1 MEKRVD
7 ERIKNLVV
15 QYCDEIKNRIEN
27 IHIAC
32 FQGMDKPLFL
42 ISDNYPGVW
51 LEHVYD
57 SVFYAKMYPNRA
69 EIAVNTIDTFLSY
82 QLPSGQ
88 FPCYIWNA
96 DKLPLPKEKLIG
108 YGHIQECVSFAKM
121 CLETYGITGDLNLLQ
136 RCFSACEK
144 WAAWLTENR
153 ITRGQGLVE
162 QFVGYDT
169 GHDNSGRHDGFAHPY
184 DHKENGA
191 ILNAAAL
198 PLSDGVTPTIA
209 VDMNCNFY
217 GTHRALSKMAEILGD
232 KEKSRTYAASAKAV
246 KERLFALCLD
256 KEDAFFYDVDRNGE
270 KRKCCSSTIFHLF
283 LEGVLDKDEDEALIK
298 EMYVRYLKNPKE
310 FWTEYPFPA
319 VSFSEQSRNLHKEPN
334 SWGYYSQALIAL
346 RCTLWMDKY
355 GFEKDFDTLL
365 EKWLCKWTE
374 HYDKLKF
381 AQELD
386 PETGDFTEC
395 SEWYSSC
402 MLLYLYAAKR
412 LGYTA

>member
-1 MEKRVD
+1 MRTK
-7 ERIKNLVV
+7 IT
-15 QYCDEIKNRIEN
+15 QYCKEIETRIERV
-27 IHIAC
+27 HIAC

-57 SVFYAKMYPNRA
+57 SVFYAKMHPERA
-69 EIAVNTIDTFLSY
+69 EIAVNTVETFLAY
-82 QLPSGQ
+82 QLKSGQ

-96 DKLPLPKEKLIG
+96 DKLPLPKEKLVG

-121 CLETYGITGDLNLLQ
+121 CLELYGITGDRELLK
-136 RCFSACEK
+136 RCFFACEK
-144 WAAWLTENR
+144 WAAWLAENR
-153 ITRGQGLVE
+153 MTTGRGLIE

-184 DHKENGA
+184 DHKENGE

-198 PLSDGVTPTIA
+198 PSDDGVTPVLA

-217 GTHRALSKMAEILGD
+217 GTCRALSKMAEILGEA
-232 KEKSRTYAASAKAV
+232 EKSRLYADRAQTV
-246 KERLFALCLD
+246 KEKLFLHCFD
-256 KEDAFFYDVDRNGE
+256 KDDAFFYDADRNGN
-270 KRKCCSSTIFHLF
+270 KRKCRSSTLFHLF
-283 LEGVLDKDEDEALIK
+283 LEGVLDKEADGELIDEI
-298 EMYVRYLKNPKE
+298 YVRYLKNPKE

-319 VSFSEQSRNLHKEPN
+319 VSLSEKSRENHKEPN

-355 GFEKDFDTLL
+355 GFSKDFDTVC
-365 EKWLCKWTE
+365 EKWLFQWTK
-374 HYDKLKF
+374 HYEKQKF

-386 PETGDFTEC
+386 PETGEFTAC

-412 LGYTA
+412 LGYVD